1 MCFSDLMMI
10 YTLSRAILV
19 AFPELRVIVRREKKD
34 KRHSDRDFEEL
45 KRNQQV
51 IKVAVDLNLIKEI
64 KELL

>member
-1 MCFSDLMMI
+1 
-10 YTLSRAILV
+10 
-19 AFPELRVIVRREKKD
+19 LRVIVRREKKD